1 MALSNLDKDNL
12 NRLFTMLAVNNE
24 NDNKM
29 EIIKKNYS
37 LFGQLKLIAEQIN
50 NLEQKA
56 QEIIYSAQLNENLH
70 NIEMNCKKVC
80 GNYYYHYIDN
90 EGIESLSIISP
101 SEWTREDK
109 KFLGKYLF
117 NYDNLFYFIE

>member
-12 NRLFTMLAVNNE
+12 NRLFTMLALNNE

-37 LFGQLKLIAEQIN
+37 LFGQLKIIAEQIN

-90 EGIESLSIISP
+90 EQIESLSIISP

>member
-12 NRLFTMLAVNNE
+12 NRLFTMLALNNE

-90 EGIESLSIISP
+90 EQIESLSIISP